1 MRQRRKGGGGR
12 ERKYKGGEGR
22 EKKNN
27 KVHSQIFIKNKK
39 KDSV

>member
-39 KDSV
+39 